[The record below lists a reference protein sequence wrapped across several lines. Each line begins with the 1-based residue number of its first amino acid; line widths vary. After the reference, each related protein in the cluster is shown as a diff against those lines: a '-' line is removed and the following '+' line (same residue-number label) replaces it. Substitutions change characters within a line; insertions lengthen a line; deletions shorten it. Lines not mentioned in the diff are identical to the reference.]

1 MTAAAWPVDASPL
14 RDHTIG
20 MPIAFAP
27 RNACPTLAM
36 PMRTGDGFLA
46 RLPPLLAPLQP
57 RQFEGIAGAA
67 LANGNGLV
75 EITRRG
81 NLQIRGLAEDGGP
94 ALADSLAA
102 LGLELP
108 GGPPISAD
116 ALLAANEVDH
126 ARVLA
131 GTIAA
136 ELETSGIG
144 DRLAP
149 KVTLVLDFGSRFA
162 PDGLVADLRLAI
174 RAERAFL
181 GLGGD
186 AAGARW
192 LGSVP
197 TGAAVPAVLRW
208 LDVLAGLGPRARLT
222 HAETRANPAFDAATT
237 DLPGFA
243 PGIPAAANGSRG
255 PEAAEIV
262 FPFGQAVAGR
272 LAALASR
279 AEEAGIE
286 AIAPAPDRRLL
297 FAGPADARA
306 AILDAAA
313 SLGFVTRSDD
323 PRRSVFACAGSAG
336 CASGHLPTR
345 ELADAIAGAAP
356 DLLDGSLVHISGCA
370 KGCAHPD
377 PAAITLVAIDNGLQV
392 VLEGRPRDEAAGIVP
407 ANDVAARLA
416 ALDAAIRRD
425 RQGTE
430 RAATVLQRLGRD
442 RIAAILRDGTA
453 KEEHG
458 SERSAGR
465 ESRLPA

>member
-1 MTAAAWPVDASPL
+1 
-14 RDHTIG
+14 
-20 MPIAFAP
+20 MPIAFSP

-46 RLPPLLAPLQP
+46 RLPPLLAPLRP
-57 RQFEGIAGAA
+57 RQLEGIAAAA
-67 LANGNGLV
+67 LAHGNGLV

-102 LGLELP
+102 LGLDLP

-116 ALLAANEVDH
+116 ALLAANEIDS
-126 ARVLA
+126 ARNLA
-131 GTIAA
+131 DTIAT
-136 ELETSGIG
+136 ELDASGIG
-144 DRLAP
+144 GRLAP

-162 PDGLVADLRLAI
+162 PDMLIADLRIAI

-197 TGAAVPAVLRW
+197 ADATVPAVLT
-208 LDVLAGLGPRARLT
+208 LLGTLAGLGPRARLT
-222 HAETRANPAFDAATT
+222 HAETRDDAVFAAAIAPVP
-237 DLPGFA
+237 DYA
-243 PGIPAAANGSRG
+243 PGIPPLADHSRG
-255 PEAAEIV
+255 PEAAEII
-262 FPFGQAVAGR
+262 FPFGQAEAGR
-272 LAALASR
+272 LAALARR
-279 AEEAGIE
+279 AEAAGIP

-306 AILDAAA
+306 AVLDAAA
-313 SLGFVTRSDD
+313 GLGFITAPDD

-356 DLLDGSLVHISGCA
+356 GLLDGSLVLHVSGCA

-377 PAAITLVAIDNGLQV
+377 PAAITLVAIDNSLQV

-407 ANDVAARLA
+407 ARDVVARLA
-416 ALDAAIRRD
+416 ALDEAIRRD
-425 RQGTE
+425 RQGNE
-430 RAATVLQRLGRD
+430 RSATTLQRLGKD